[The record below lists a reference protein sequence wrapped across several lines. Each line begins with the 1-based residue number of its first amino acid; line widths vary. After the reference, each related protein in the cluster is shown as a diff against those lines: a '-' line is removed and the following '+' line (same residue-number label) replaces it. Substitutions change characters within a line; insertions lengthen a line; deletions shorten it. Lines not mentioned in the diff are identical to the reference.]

1 MNPLLIYPGIWGG
14 GNKQRHIDVFN
25 DLNPDFLPQ
34 QQKVDLIL

>member
-14 GNKQRHIDVFN
+14 GNKHKDTDVFN